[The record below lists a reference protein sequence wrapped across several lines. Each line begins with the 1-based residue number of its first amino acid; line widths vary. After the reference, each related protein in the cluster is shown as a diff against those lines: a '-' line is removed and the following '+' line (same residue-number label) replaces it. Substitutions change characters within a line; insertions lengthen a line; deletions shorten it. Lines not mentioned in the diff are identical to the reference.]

1 MRDRVRDQVRNQA
14 RQAWVGDAVLA
25 VVVGVIVALAAGLRD
40 GGAGFLDYALIGAGS
55 LALSAHRAAPRAVL
69 AVTTACLLG
78 EVVYA
83 GASSAAA
90 IPVVAAVHTAAR
102 AGHRGVAAGAAA
114 VFLAGFAVAGEVGG
128 AVGGVAAGEG
138 SDDVVQRTLLLA
150 GWFLCALVTGLAD
163 KNWQAYLRQT
173 EQRALEAERT
183 REEAALRR
191 AGEERLRIARELHD
205 SLTHSISIV
214 KLQAGVAV
222 HLARK
227 RGEEIPPALLAIQ
240 EASGEAMRELRS
252 TLTVLRTDEP
262 TGSPALL
269 VERARA
275 AGLAVELAVCGR
287 ERALAGDL
295 ERTAYR
301 IVQEGLTN
309 VARHAGGSAKVTVG
323 LDYGERVLGVRVEDD
338 GVADA
343 GRPPVEG
350 TGLTGMRERV
360 ASLGGTLLAGPRVE
374 GGFLVRA
381 ELPLEGGALLSGTA
395 GGTAKRTAD
404 EASLG
409 VPMGAALSGGAGKA
423 AERGGSPAEVRVA
436 ADVGR
441 PGEGT

>member
-1 MRDRVRDQVRNQA
+1 MTADRAGRSADQVNVRERVRNRV

-25 VVVGVIVALAAGLRD
+25 VVVGVIVAVAVGLDD
-40 GGAGFLDYALIGAGS
+40 GGAGFFDYALIGAGS
-55 LALSAHRAAPRAVL
+55 LAIAAHRRAPRAVL
-69 AVTTACLLG
+69 AVTTACLLV
-78 EVVYA
+78 EVLYG
-83 GASSAAA
+83 GANSVAA

-102 AGHRGVAAGAAA
+102 AAHRGLAAVAAG
-114 VFLAGFAVAGEVGG
+114 VFLAGFAVAGE
-128 AVGGVAAGEG
+128 A

-275 AGLAVELAVCGR
+275 AGLAVELMVRGR
-287 ERALAGDL
+287 ERGLAGEL

-309 VARHAGGSAKVTVG
+309 AARHAGGSARVTVG

-343 GRPPVEG
+343 GRPLVEG

-360 ASLGGTLLAGPRVE
+360 ASLGGTLRAGPRVE

-381 ELPLEGGALLSGTA
+381 ELPLEFGALPS
-395 GGTAKRTAD
+395 RSP
-404 EASLG
+404 E
-409 VPMGAALSGGAGKA
+409 GAAGAW
-423 AERGGSPAEVRVA
+423 AEGREGASAEAKVA
-436 ADVGR
+436 ADAGR
-441 PGEGT
+441 AGEGV